1 LVKYFLKT
9 KVRIADSSLK
19 NWSQKDWWLK
29 MKKRQP
35 HLGIKLYFKI
45 ESPIKGNERCGLILK
60 NSSSTASVH
69 HRKNY
74 I

>member
-1 LVKYFLKT
+1 LVENFHKT

-29 MKKRQP
+29 MKKRQL

-45 ESPIKGNERCGLILK
+45 ESPIKGNERF
-60 NSSSTASVH
+60 
-69 HRKNY
+69 
-74 I
+74 